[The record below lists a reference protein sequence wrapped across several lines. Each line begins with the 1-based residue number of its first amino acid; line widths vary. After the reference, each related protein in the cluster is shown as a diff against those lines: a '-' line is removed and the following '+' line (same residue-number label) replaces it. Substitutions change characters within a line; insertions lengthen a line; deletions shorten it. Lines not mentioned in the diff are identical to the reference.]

1 MTYSE
6 IHFHLLPGVDDGPG
20 TIEESLELAALAV
33 SDGTATVVATP
44 HVHRRHITDPR
55 EIADR
60 VHELSGQLRRR
71 RIPLAVLPGGELSH
85 DMVGRLSQQQ
95 LEAIAQGPEGRR
107 WLLLEAPFD
116 GLGESYTRAA
126 DELRDRGFAIVV
138 AHPER
143 AARTPTSERVI
154 EHELARGS
162 TFQLTAWSLAGLY
175 GERAGALAR
184 RLLLR
189 ASGSVIASDAHGG
202 DRPPSLRLA
211 VEALRAAGDPDPDRF
226 AGTRPRSL
234 LEQGLDL
241 GPVARAA

>member
-6 IHFHLLPGVDDGPG
+6 IHFHLLPGVDDGPA
-20 TIEESLELAALAV
+20 TTEESLELAALAV

-44 HVHRRHITDPR
+44 HIHRRHITDPG

-60 VHELSGQLRRR
+60 VQELSGQLRRR
-71 RIPLAVLPGGELSH
+71 RIPLAVLPGGELDH
-85 DMVGRLSQQQ
+85 DMVGRLSQRQ

-143 AARTPTSERVI
+143 AAQTALSDRVI

-175 GERAGALAR
+175 GEHAGALAR
-184 RLLLR
+184 RLLR
-189 ASGSVIASDAHGG
+189 CASGSVIASDAHGG
-202 DRPPSLRLA
+202 DRPPSLHLA
-211 VEALRAAGDPDPDRF
+211 LEALRAAGDPDPDRF
-226 AGTRPRSL
+226 AGARPRSL
-234 LEQGLDL
+234 LEHGLDL
-241 GPVARAA
+241 RPAARAA